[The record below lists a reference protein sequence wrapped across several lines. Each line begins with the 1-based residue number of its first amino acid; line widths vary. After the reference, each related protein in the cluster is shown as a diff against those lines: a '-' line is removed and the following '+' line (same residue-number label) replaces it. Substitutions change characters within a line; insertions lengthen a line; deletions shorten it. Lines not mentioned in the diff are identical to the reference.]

1 MFLTFFSQDIK
12 VFLAECTS
20 DVTESRQELKSVLL
34 RAGIEVVEPLDGN
47 IEEALSSCDCA
58 VYVLGTLNFYS
69 PDGAGYDTPAGV
81 QYRQGRQVKK
91 DGFKIFLW
99 NPTGLINT
107 RNFYINS
114 IRRDIVENTIYSSTT
129 SPIVFTEDLRTI
141 MNVRTA
147 AVSDLSSADVYFIYN
162 DLDTESAKEIL
173 SMLSDIVSV
182 KPLCINMNSDI
193 EYNEKISSE
202 LPVCKIGVVYYDY
215 ASDWALS
222 FSRQVWKDNGGQGG
236 KTPLLV
242 AANQSHAD
250 AEALKKVL
258 KGIMEF
264 SVNDKT
270 LIPLDI
276 KIFFDKA
283 AEK

>member
-1 MFLTFFSQDIK
+1 
-12 VFLAECTS
+12 
-20 DVTESRQELKSVLL
+20 
-34 RAGIEVVEPLDGN
+34 
-47 IEEALSSCDCA
+47 
-58 VYVLGTLNFYS
+58 
-69 PDGAGYDTPAGV
+69 
-81 QYRQGRQVKK
+81 
-91 DGFKIFLW
+91 
-99 NPTGLINT
+99 
-107 RNFYINS
+107 
-114 IRRDIVENTIYSSTT
+114 
-129 SPIVFTEDLRTI
+129 

-222 FSRQVWKDNGGQGG
+222 FSRQVWKDNSGQGG

>member
-12 VFLAECTS
+12 VFLAAATS
-20 DVTESRQELKSVLL
+20 DVTESRQELKNVLQ
-34 RAGIEVVEPLDGN
+34 RAGIGVVDGGDVSDVET
-47 IEEALSSCDCA
+47 ISGCDCA
-58 VYVLGTLNFYS
+58 VYVLGTLNFHS
-69 PDGAGYDTPAGV
+69 SESAGYDSLTGR
-81 QYRQGRQVKK
+81 QYRMGREVKK

-99 NPTGLINT
+99 NPTGLINP

-114 IRRDIVENTIYSSTT
+114 LRRDIVENTVYSSTT

-141 MNVRTA
+141 MNVKTS

-162 DLDTESAKEIL
+162 GLDSESAKEII

-182 KPLCINMNSDI
+182 KTLCIDMTVEA
-193 EYNEKISSE
+193 EYDGKISAE
-202 LPVCKIGVVYYDY
+202 LPTCKIGVIYYNF
-215 ASDWALS
+215 ASDWVLS

-242 AANQSHAD
+242 AANREHAD
-250 AEALKKVL
+250 AEALRKVL
-258 KGIMEF
+258 KGIMEY

-276 KIFFDKA
+276 KIFYDKTVG
-283 AEK
+283 K

>member
-1 MFLTFFSQDIK
+1 MNQNIK

-20 DVTESRQELKSVLL
+20 DVTEARQELKDVLH
-34 RAGIEVVEPLDGN
+34 RAGIEVVEPNEDNL
-47 IEEALSSCDCA
+47 EEVLYNCDCA
-58 VYVLGTLNFYS
+58 VYVLGTLNFYN
-69 PDGAGYDTPAGV
+69 PDGAGYDTQAGI

-99 NPTGLINT
+99 NPTGLINS

-141 MNVRTA
+141 MNVKTSA
-147 AVSDLSSADVYFIYN
+147 ISDLSMADVYFIYN
-162 DLDTESAKEIL
+162 DLDSESAKEIL
-173 SMLSDIVSV
+173 SMLTDIVTI
-182 KPLCINMNSDI
+182 KTLCINMDTGV
-193 EYNEKISSE
+193 EYSEKISSE
-202 LPVCKIGVVYYDY
+202 LSVCKIGVIYYDY

-242 AANQSHAD
+242 AANQEHAD
-250 AEALKKVL
+250 SEALRKVL
-258 KGIMEF
+258 KGIMEY

-276 KIFFDKA
+276 KIFYDKI